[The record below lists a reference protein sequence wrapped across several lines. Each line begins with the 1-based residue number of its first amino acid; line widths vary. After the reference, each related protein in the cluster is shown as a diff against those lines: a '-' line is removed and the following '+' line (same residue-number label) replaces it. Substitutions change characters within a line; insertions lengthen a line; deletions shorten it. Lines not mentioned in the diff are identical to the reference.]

1 MGVIKKYDCHYDMS
15 CDRCGALLS
24 EDLVRR
30 DPSMSRTPWR
40 FADGFDVRLWDRV
53 REGLLKSG
61 RFEGWRFNPS
71 NRTVVCPACSPI
83 DSEKGGEA

>member
-1 MGVIKKYDCHYDMS
+1 MGFIKKDDYHYDMS

-40 FADGFDVRLWDRV
+40 FADGFDDRLWDRV
-53 REGLLKSG
+53 RERLLTSG
-61 RFEGWRFNPS
+61 YFEGWRFNPS
-71 NRTVVCPACSPI
+71 NRTVVCPACLLI
-83 DSEKGGEA
+83 DSEKGSEK